1 MPSDDIDSKIIGML
15 KADARKPFVEIAKEL
30 GISEAAVR
38 RRVRKLVESGTIK
51 KFTIELGRLGGAS
64 AITLVAVEPGAQI
77 RSIAERV
84 RALDGVDRVYEITGQ
99 YDMAIFVG
107 GESITDVNSTIDKI
121 RSMDGVVSTNTVII
135 LKED

>member
-1 MPSDDIDSKIIGML
+1 MPSDDIDSRIIGIL

-38 RRVRKLVESGTIK
+38 RRVKKLVESGAIK

-121 RSMDGVVSTNTVII
+121 RSMDGVVGTNTVII

>member
-121 RSMDGVVSTNTVII
+121 RSMDGVVGTNTVII